1 MHNRHYRLCAKLPLC
16 QLYRDL
22 PTEVHLLIL
31 HRFWR
36 LLWFWIFTCGTLFFM
51 DTVVV
56 VVHFRYFSCTCQLW
70 AHKPIVRR
78 CEALRMRNIII
89 TLLILTFATSCSN
102 RNNKETS
109 ERINF
114 RFAILNLPAEEFRYI
129 TQDFANVWNPDTID
143 LIKAEQL
150 IKKAVRTTEGEL
162 LSIQSLP
169 NYFRQYVGFLNSA
182 GERMLWVNALCD
194 IKDGMVENNGEF
206 ELQPWPWKTE
216 PIIVDDGGDC
226 YWNILINIDKQ
237 EYSNFYVNGVA

>member
-1 MHNRHYRLCAKLPLC
+1 
-16 QLYRDL
+16 
-22 PTEVHLLIL
+22 
-31 HRFWR
+31 
-36 LLWFWIFTCGTLFFM
+36 
-51 DTVVV
+51 
-56 VVHFRYFSCTCQLW
+56 
-70 AHKPIVRR
+70 
-78 CEALRMRNIII
+78 MRNIII